1 MNEYNNTELS
11 IVVPVY
17 NESNNVKPFL
27 DRLYKVLKEIN
38 LKYEMIKITSKSNSV
53 FFYFLKKPGIYLQ
66 NITTKQPDD
75 NMVEVSI
82 AAIKDAFGDKYEE
95 FRGQE
100 FTAEAIG

>member
-38 LKYEMIKITSKSNSV
+38 
-53 FFYFLKKPGIYLQ
+53 
-66 NITTKQPDD
+66 
-75 NMVEVSI
+75 SI
-82 AAIKDAFGDKYEE
+82 
-95 FRGQE
+95 
-100 FTAEAIG
+100 